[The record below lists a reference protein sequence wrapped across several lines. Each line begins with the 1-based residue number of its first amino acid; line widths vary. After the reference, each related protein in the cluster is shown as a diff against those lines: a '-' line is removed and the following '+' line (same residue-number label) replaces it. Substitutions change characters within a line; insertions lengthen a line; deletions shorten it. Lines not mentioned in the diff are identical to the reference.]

1 MVKYCSQACKKKHWP
16 DHKMLCTAISHL
28 SNKAEPKTL
37 DPSYATFVSYLTPRQ
52 HARVVGLVGKRCAV
66 KKEISGYSVDVLWDT
81 GAQVSIITNDFLRR
95 NLSGAAVKD
104 ISELL
109 NIDLNLTAANGG
121 EMPFVGW
128 VELNFRLPSYK
139 HDLKVPFLVTEQH
152 LDSPLIGFNVVEEI
166 IRESNGEVVLSQAVI
181 SSFPDLDS

>member
-1 MVKYCSQACKKKHWP
+1 M
-16 DHKMLCTAISHL
+16 
-28 SNKAEPKTL
+28 
-37 DPSYATFVSYLTPRQ
+37 
-52 HARVVGLVGKRCAV
+52 VGLVGKRCAV

-81 GAQVSIITNDFLRR
+81 GTQVSIITNDFLRR
-95 NLSGAAVKD
+95 NLPGVAVKD

-109 NIDLNLTAANGG
+109 NVELNLTAANGS

-166 IRESNGEVVLSQAVI
+166 IRDSNGEVVLSQAVI
-181 SSFPDLDS
+181 SSFPDLDSQTAPVFVNFIKNLNQEELCFVRTSKRDTSIPPKQSKKVTCRFQPIELGRRSLL